1 MASLLSCGVALA
13 HSVWG
18 EKFLLQR
25 LLRRELPSLSGSD
38 AFTKQI
44 LRFAWHLTSVAWIG
58 FGAIL
63 VSSPSRDT
71 VRWIGLVFA
80 VSTLF
85 PLWATRGKHLAWIVF
100 ATIAGLC
107 FLAIR

>member
-13 HSVWG
+13 HSVLG
-18 EKFLLQR
+18 GKFLLQR
-25 LLRRELPSLSGSD
+25 LLQRELPSLSGSD
-38 AFTKQI
+38 VFTKQL
-44 LRFAWHLTSVAWIG
+44 LRFTYHLTSVTWIG
-58 FGAIL
+58 LEAIL
-63 VSSPSRDT
+63 VSSPSHDT
-71 VRWIGLVFA
+71 FRWIGLVFA

-85 PLWATRGKHLAWIVF
+85 PLWGTRGKHLAWIVF